1 MESKKINRRAAV
13 LTMGMAAVHLARGQT
28 EQRPPDASVFFRSPQ
43 MLGAMLSPD
52 GVRLALRT
60 VAPHGRAVL
69 TVLELATMTPTVAY
83 SSDGADVGHVVWV
96 NNIRLAFTLADLE
109 VPDGQQDSAPGLFAV
124 NSDGSDFRQLVERQG
139 AFARNAS
146 TSRNLEPW
154 NTFLQAS
161 TYGKTGDDVFA
172 ARPESFAGKD
182 VGYVKL
188 IRLNT
193 KKGRADEVEAP
204 QHSINWWLDPNG
216 ELRVAMTRKDEK
228 GALRWKDPATGVW
241 KVLDEFNVYTGDTM
255 HIRHISSDGKLYVA
269 ARRGGDKEALWL
281 LDPNTGSWSAQPLLQ
296 SDQFDINPWVIA
308 TQDKV
313 LGLRYRT
320 DREQV
325 QWMEPE
331 LQMLQRQID
340 KVLPR
345 TVNRLSFPWQ
355 GNAPWVLIE
364 ASSDVQPW
372 MSFLFN
378 RETKQFTRLGGMR
391 PDIDSKKM
399 AGKELVRVA
408 ARDGRI
414 VPAWLTVPQGA
425 DRKNLPMVVLIHGG
439 PFGPGSHWQ
448 WDAEVQFLAAR
459 GYAVLQPEFRGT
471 QGFGDSHYRAGWKQ
485 WGRAM
490 QTDVADA
497 TRWIIAQGIA
507 DPKRIAIAGA
517 SYGGYATLMGLVRD
531 ADLFRCGVAWAGV
544 TDLDMLY
551 SVSWDDISD
560 DYKKQGMPKLLGD
573 RTLDAADLKEN
584 SPLTHA
590 HKIHQPLMLA
600 YGDKDK
606 RVPLVHGEK
615 FRRAVQAVNSQVEW
629 VLYADEGHGWR
640 LPANNVNFWN
650 RVVKFLDTH
659 LAA

>member
-1 MESKKINRRAAV
+1 MKIDRRAAM
-13 LTMGMAAVHLARGQT
+13 LTMGLAGIQLAHGQT
-28 EQRPPDASVFFRSPQ
+28 ESSRPDASAFFRSPQ
-43 MLGAMLSPD
+43 MLGATLSPD
-52 GVRLALRT
+52 GTRLAMCT

-69 TVLELATMTPTVAY
+69 TVLELATMAPTVAY
-83 SSDGADVGHVVWV
+83 SSDGADVDRVVWV
-96 NNIRLAFTLADLE
+96 NNTRLAFTLADRE

-124 NSDGSDFRQLVERQG
+124 NYDGSEFRQLVERQG
-139 AFARNAS
+139 IAVRNAS
-146 TSRNLEPW
+146 SSRNLEPW
-154 NTFLQAS
+154 NTFLLGS

-172 ARPESFAGKD
+172 ARPESFEGKD
-182 VGYVKL
+182 VGYIKL

-193 KKGRADEVEAP
+193 RKGRADEVDGP
-204 QHSINWWLDPNG
+204 KHSINWWLDSGG

-228 GALRWKDPATGVW
+228 GALRWKEPATGNW
-241 KVLDEFNVYTGDTM
+241 KVLDEFNAYTGGAM
-255 HIRHISSDGKLYVA
+255 HVRHIGSDGKLYIA
-269 ARRGGDKEALWL
+269 ARRNADKEALWL
-281 LDPNTGSWSAQPLLQ
+281 LDLATGSWSAQPLMQ
-296 SDQFDINPWVIA
+296 SDLFDINPRVIA

-313 LGLRYRT
+313 LGYRYHT

-325 QWMEPE
+325 QWLEPE
-331 LQMLQRQID
+331 LQTLQKQID

-345 TVNRLSFPWQ
+345 TVNRLTFPWQ

-378 RETKQFTRLGGMR
+378 RETKQFTRVGGMR
-391 PDIDSKKM
+391 PDIDPKKM
-399 AGKELVRVA
+399 AGKELVRIT

-425 DRKNLPMVVLIHGG
+425 DRKNLPMVVLVHGG

-448 WDAEVQFLAAR
+448 WEAETQFLAAR

-471 QGFGDSHYRAGWKQ
+471 QGFGDAHYKAGWKQ
-485 WGRAM
+485 WGKAM

-497 TRWIIAQGIA
+497 TRWVIAQGIA
-507 DPKRIAIAGA
+507 DPRRIAIAGA

-551 SVSWDDISD
+551 TVRWDDISD
-560 DYKKQGMPKLLGD
+560 DYKKQGVPKLLGD
-573 RTLDAADLKEN
+573 RTLDAVDLKEN

-590 HKIHQPLMLA
+590 INIKQPLLLA

-629 VLYADEGHGWR
+629 VVYPDEGHGWR
-640 LPANNVNFWN
+640 LPANNVDFWN
-650 RVVKFLDTH
+650 RVARFLDKN
-659 LAA
+659 LAI